1 MNEPLRDFLTETNE
15 SIDVVDVEFV
25 RFEHEPTTPR
35 SSTTSFGSSTP
46 SRRPALRPKP

>member
-1 MNEPLRDFLTETNE
+1 MNELLRDFLTETNE
-15 SIDVVDVEFV
+15 SIDVVVVEFV

-35 SSTTSFGSSTP
+35 SSITSFGSSTP